1 MSNVFKRLFQSLGLG
16 GRDWA
21 VLLLA
26 LLLAFSTWLIHN
38 LSLKYNDY
46 LTVSVTAACN
56 IEGHAD
62 ISANQCQVVARCR
75 TTGYNVLRIGAW
87 GVRKEKTVSFSPS
100 VMNHLE
106 DDIYYITSS
115 DLMEYSHLIFGDDVT
130 VEYYASDTLTF
141 RFPEVRFRKV
151 PVQPVYSLSYKPQ
164 YMCIGELHVQPDS
177 VTLYGDAGRL
187 ENISFVYT
195 QPLRRSD
202 LDSDINGELPL
213 EKIRGIRMSDAAVR
227 YSLDVTRFVEI
238 SSRVDIKAV
247 NVPADKEML
256 ILPSKADVMVKC
268 QFPIVADPL
277 QGLSLYVDYNEFTS
291 SLSGKCQV
299 RADELPRGIASYS
312 VSPSYVECIVGDK

>member
-1 MSNVFKRLFQSLGLG
+1 MDNVFKRLFQSLGIG

-46 LTVSVTAACN
+46 LTVTVTATCN
-56 IEGHAD
+56 MEGHAD
-62 ISANQCQVVARCR
+62 MSSNQCQVVARCR
-75 TTGYNVLRIGAW
+75 TTGYNLLKIATW
-87 GVRKEKTVSFSPS
+87 GGKKERTVHFSPS

-130 VEYYASDTLTF
+130 VEYYTSDTLTF

-151 PVQPVYSLSYKPQ
+151 PVQPVYSLSYRPQ
-164 YMCIGELHVQPDS
+164 YMCVGELHVQPDS

-187 ENISFVYT
+187 ENISAVYT
-195 QPLRRSD
+195 QPLRRTD
-202 LDSDINGELPL
+202 LDSDINGVLSL
-213 EKIRGIRMSDAAVR
+213 EKIRGVRMSDDVVR

-238 SSRVDIKAV
+238 SSRVAITPV

-256 ILPSKADVMVKC
+256 VLPSKADVMIKC
-268 QFPIVADPL
+268 RFPLVGDPQ
-277 QGLSLYVDYNEFTS
+277 QGLSLYVDYNEFIS

-299 RADELPRGIASYS
+299 RTGELPRGVTSFTI
-312 VSPSYVECIVGDK
+312 SPSYVECIVGDK